1 MQKRE
6 KILLFILLIGLLGL
20 GANKL
25 LSLAPNDQSLALQT
39 YNISNLQNILETSS
53 AEEKVEKNILYLE
66 IETTL
71 ASTLDARFLS
81 RSSSLRLSMAALKIR
96 SKIAPKT
103 TTVIKMEG
111 ITMASEKSLSTN
123 ANKTKITF
131 TVTKI
136 PVA

>member
-53 AEEKVEKNILYLE
+53 AEEKVEK
-66 IETTL
+66 
-71 ASTLDARFLS
+71 
-81 RSSSLRLSMAALKIR
+81 KI
-96 SKIAPKT
+96 
-103 TTVIKMEG
+103 
-111 ITMASEKSLSTN
+111 
-123 ANKTKITF
+123 
-131 TVTKI
+131 VTKNYKKTFSTE
-136 PVA
+136 V